1 MSLEQPEQAAQ
12 EQANPYLPAGPQP
25 LIHDQWMGLD
35 TSGGRTGVPDE
46 KCYWIDGFIRVGPR
60 QLRTLWD
67 VGSAIFTRTD
77 SLTIVFFDFFNIGV
91 TPYCVVFMSDGSV
104 VVVNTTTLA
113 VTTILTA
120 GSIINP
126 SVLNQGITQWG
137 QQYLI
142 TVSNQT
148 NGYWLW
154 DGTTTFGAGGLSP
167 LVVVTNAGAA
177 YQTPPAVVISGGH
190 GTGATFAATVSNGQ
204 VTGITV
210 LNPGTGYIAGDTPTL
225 TLTGGAST
233 GTGASLTAV
242 LSHQAGGS
250 GAVLTA
256 VMTARGGGIFFV
268 SSITVNNGGSGY
280 SSNTTASLSGGN
292 PFNNPGSVPA
302 VQLTIVG
309 GIITGAVPV
318 PNGFSGHNEYTSS
331 TPPTV
336 TVTDNGAGFYVS
348 SVTGTPTGT
357 GYSPSTKI
365 TASGGG
371 SPVAQATLQP
381 VISGGVITGVTI
393 VGAGLYG
400 TNTPPTLAIND
411 AAVQATATISLMPF
425 AIQGTTVEI
434 YQGHAWVANGATYY
448 WSAPG
453 SLTDFATSDGGGNT
467 TSADSVLRVNY
478 SKFIQANAYL
488 WAIGDSSV
496 NYISGVQTTGTPPTT
511 TFSNLNADTQTGTPF
526 PASVESFGR
535 DVLFANAFGVHVIRG
550 GNVEKISHELDG
562 VWNTVATL
570 ANGYNFG
577 MQPSAAQAT
586 IFGSKKAI
594 VVLAAIVDPVSGAT
608 VNKLFLYHEKEW
620 FASQQS
626 MTLTYVKH
634 QEIQSQ
640 ITTYGTDGIT
650 IKPLFAVPSSG
661 FQKTAQTKLWEAP
674 GGFLFKKAATR
685 LWGLA
690 KYDSVVS
697 PNLTA
702 IVDQQAPA
710 NSVTYTIVGP
720 AATGY
725 FVVPPQAVGQV
736 GELTGMTWKTNAADA
751 SLVSI
756 MLGEDVV
763 GYRG

>member
-77 SLTIVFFDFFNIGV
+77 SLTIVFFDFFNIGA

-104 VVVNTTTLA
+104 VAVNTTTLA
-113 VTTILTA
+113 VTTILTV

-142 TVSNQT
+142 IVSNQT

-154 DGTTTFGAGGLSP
+154 NGTTTFPAGGIGP
-167 LVVVTNAGAA
+167 TVIITNVGKA
-177 YQTPPAVVISGGH
+177 YKTPPTVIVSGGH
-190 GTGATFAATVSNGQ
+190 GSGATFVSTVMNGQ
-204 VTGITV
+204 VTSITIT
-210 LNPGTGYIAGDTPTL
+210 NPGTGYIAGDAPVITL
-225 TLTGGAST
+225 SGGTGVGS
-233 GTGASLTAV
+233 GASLTAV
-242 LSHQAGGS
+242 ISNVPGGS

-256 VMTARGGGIFFV
+256 HMTFQSGTSNSFYV
-268 SSITVNNGGSGY
+268 SSITVTNGGSGY
-280 SSNTTASLSGGN
+280 SQFARVSVTGGN
-292 PFNNPGSVPA
+292 PFSSEVGVN
-302 VQLTIVG
+302 LTISG
-309 GIITGAVPV
+309 GIITAATPV
-318 PNGFSGHNEYTSS
+318 PNFFTTGNEYSGA
-331 TPPTV
+331 TPPTI
-336 TVTDNGAGFYVS
+336 TVVDDGGFYVS

-357 GYSPSTKI
+357 GYSPST
-365 TASGGG
+365 TVTSSGGAG
-371 SPVAQATLQP
+371 PVAQAAFSP
-381 VISGGVITGVTI
+381 VINSSGVITSVVVTS
-393 VGAGLYG
+393 GGLYSS
-400 TNTPPTLAIND
+400 NSPLPTITISD
-411 AAVQATATISLMPF
+411 TAVTATATVSLMPF
-425 AIQGTTVEI
+425 AIQGTTVET
-434 YQGHAWVANGATYY
+434 YQGHVWIANGATYY

-453 SLTDFATSDGGGNT
+453 SFTDFATSDGGGNT

-650 IKPLFAVPSSG
+650 IKPLFAVPSAG
-661 FQKTAQTKLWEAP
+661 FQKTVQTKLWEAP

>member
-77 SLTIVFFDFFNIGV
+77 SLTIVFFDFFNIGA

-104 VVVNTTTLA
+104 VVVNTLTLA
-113 VTTILTA
+113 VTTILA
-120 GSIINP
+120 ASSITNS

-142 TVSNQT
+142 IVSSQT
-148 NGYWLW
+148 NGYWIW
-154 DGTTTFGAGGLSP
+154 DGTTVFGAGGLSP
-167 LVVVTNAGAA
+167 LVVITNVGKA
-177 YQTPPAVVISGGH
+177 YKTAPTVVVSGGH
-190 GTGATFAATVSNGQ
+190 GSGAVLTANVSLGQ
-204 VTGITV
+204 VTSITV
-210 LNPGTGYIAGDTPTL
+210 VNPGTGYLAGDVPTI
-225 TLTGGAST
+225 TLSGGTGVGS
-233 GTGASLTAV
+233 GASLTAV
-242 LSHQAGGS
+242 LTQKTGGS

-256 VMTARGGGIFFV
+256 NMTLHSGNLYYV

-280 SSNTTASLSGGN
+280 SQFATVTVSGGS
-292 PFNNPGSVPA
+292 PFGTPGVS
-302 VQLTIVG
+302 LTISG
-309 GIITGAVPV
+309 GIITAATPV
-318 PNGFSGHNEYTSS
+318 PNYFYANNDYNG
-331 TPPTV
+331 PTAPTL
-336 TVTDNGAGFYVS
+336 TVNDAGGYYVS

-357 GYSPSTKI
+357 GYSPST
-365 TASGGG
+365 TVTGSGGG
-371 SPVAQATLQP
+371 SPTAQATYSP
-381 VISGGVITGVTI
+381 VINASGVITSVAVTN
-393 VGAGLYG
+393 GGLYG
-400 TNTPPTLAIND
+400 SNTPPTLAIND
-411 AAVQATATISLMPF
+411 TAVTATATVSLMPF
-425 AIQGTTVEI
+425 AIQGTTVET
-434 YQGHAWVANGATYY
+434 YQGHVWIANGATYY

-453 SLTDFATSDGGGNT
+453 SFTDFATSDGGGNT

-496 NYISGVQTTGTPPTT
+496 NYISGVQTTGTPPST

-626 MTLTYVKH
+626 MTLIYVKH

-650 IKPLFAVPSSG
+650 IKPLFAVPSAG
-661 FQKTAQTKLWEAP
+661 FQKTVQTKLWEAP

-710 NSVTYTIVGP
+710 NSVTYTIAGP

-751 SLVSI
+751 SLVSV
-756 MLGEDVV
+756 MLGEEVV